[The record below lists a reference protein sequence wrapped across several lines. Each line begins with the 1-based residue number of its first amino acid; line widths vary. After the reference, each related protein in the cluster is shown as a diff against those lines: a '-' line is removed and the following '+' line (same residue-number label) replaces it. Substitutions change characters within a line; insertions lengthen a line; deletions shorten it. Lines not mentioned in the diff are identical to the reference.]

1 MDIYLPPSTI
11 AETIG
16 VGEDIIKRTLERRDK
31 EIEPYLRVVS
41 APSDEVGGAPKPQ
54 IQLRVDGLSPLIK
67 KLTYNIPTDDIIE
80 NLSCQ
85 IVHIAYLQETG
96 ENLETHN
103 EALVAENKQLRE
115 TIESIQAEK
124 ADLQARVNN
133 LTEQLKAEKSR
144 TWTDRLFHRRN

>member
-1 MDIYLPPSTI
+1 MDIYMNPSTI

-16 VGEDIIKRTLERRDK
+16 VDEDIIKRTLERRDE
-31 EIEPYLRVVS
+31 EIEPYLRIVS
-41 APSDEVGGAPKPQ
+41 APADEVGGAPNPQ

-80 NLSCQ
+80 NLICQ

-96 ENLETHN
+96 EKLETHN
-103 EALVAENKQLRE
+103 EALIRENRQLRE
-115 TIESIQAEK
+115 TIEAIQAEK
-124 ADLQARVNN
+124 AGLQSRVNN
-133 LTEQLKAEKSR
+133 LTEQLRQEKSR

>member
-1 MDIYLPPSTI
+1 MDIYMNPSTI

-16 VGEDIIKRTLERRDK
+16 VGEDIIKRTLERRDE
-31 EIEPYLRVVS
+31 EIEPYLRIVS
-41 APSDEVGGAPKPQ
+41 APADEVGGAPNPQ

-80 NLSCQ
+80 NLICQ

-96 ENLETHN
+96 EKLETHN
-103 EALVAENKQLRE
+103 EALIRENRQLRE
-115 TIESIQAEK
+115 TIEAIQAEK
-124 ADLQARVNN
+124 AELQSRVNN
-133 LTEQLKAEKSR
+133 LTEQLRQEKSR